1 MAKNGRPV
9 WPINDEGDRAA
20 LQRLVRLFGGRSQE
34 VSGRPA
40 PSRCGREVALGLG
53 DASANEARLYAH
65 LTRRRYRYARRLT
78 DVLGKRPPAVVVTTL
93 DRVDSDLLEWLYPV
107 VPRVGSVP
115 GIVCARDAP
124 SLRRQVLLRSA
135 AAEFRGPAGHSRV
148 DVIPSLQIGRTRMNG
163 AEILG
168 GRASPHAIRAALA
181 RGAGVLTIRTHAD
194 GMDAF
199 LGSRLTLC
207 PMDQLPTGADP
218 ERSPRCWAT
227 GVCHRHPGTVGSVL
241 RSGVV
246 ISPDGFSARVLVLDV
261 CRGLL
266 PADGPLD
273 PAWGFLYRMLHSPLI
288 GAILTPWEITIS
300 DFTLTDVLSSAL
312 DRGVPAG
319 RALAALLRS
328 TAARRHGYRMCLLG
342 DPRVRAQ

>member
-1 MAKNGRPV
+1 
-9 WPINDEGDRAA
+9 
-20 LQRLVRLFGGRSQE
+20 
-34 VSGRPA
+34 
-40 PSRCGREVALGLG
+40 
-53 DASANEARLYAH
+53 
-65 LTRRRYRYARRLT
+65 
-78 DVLGKRPPAVVVTTL
+78 
-93 DRVDSDLLEWLYPV
+93 
-107 VPRVGSVP
+107 
-115 GIVCARDAP
+115 
-124 SLRRQVLLRSA
+124 
-135 AAEFRGPAGHSRV
+135 
-148 DVIPSLQIGRTRMNG
+148 
-163 AEILG
+163 
-168 GRASPHAIRAALA
+168 
-181 RGAGVLTIRTHAD
+181 
-194 GMDAF
+194 
-199 LGSRLTLC
+199 
-207 PMDQLPTGADP
+207 
-218 ERSPRCWAT
+218 
-227 GVCHRHPGTVGSVL
+227 VL